1 MINHVFALYDQ
12 RKWGFFA
19 LKIVLQEIVFVN
31 QAWPLKVEQVEF
43 KCNKKSIFQ
52 VPHGLQTRY

>member
-12 RKWGFFA
+12 RKWVFCI
-19 LKIVLQEIVFVN
+19 KIELQEIVFVN
-31 QAWPLKVEQVEF
+31 QAWHLKVEQVEF